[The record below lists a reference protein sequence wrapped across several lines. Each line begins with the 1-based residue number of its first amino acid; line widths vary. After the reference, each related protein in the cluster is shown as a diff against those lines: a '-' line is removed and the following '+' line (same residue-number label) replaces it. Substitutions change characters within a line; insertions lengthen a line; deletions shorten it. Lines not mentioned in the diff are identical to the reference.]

1 MIVNHNIPALYAYN
15 ALTFNNTKLQVSINR
30 LSSGLRI
37 NSAADDAAGLAI
49 SEKMRSQIRGLT
61 QATRNAQDGISLIQ
75 TAEGA
80 LGETHE
86 ILQRMRELAV
96 QAANDT
102 NTSDDR
108 SMIQLEIDQLTEEVD
123 RIANTT
129 EFNTKKLLDGSSSAL
144 VSSDSLDTK
153 IFVRDGLRVIDQFG
167 QKSAGGGNYQL
178 DIQATAGQAEVQKTD
193 IFKVKHAQTTE
204 TTQIS
209 ETTYDNGQFA
219 LMCIAITDGV
229 AGDDTTANLTLNFNF
244 GDGCVASVTQVGLEA
259 IDEADLSALIQSCVA
274 LAARLCITSVA
285 GFLVLE
291 SKTCGEDFSLT
302 YTAEQAGAGGGV
314 AGAFAFG
321 TTTMASATA
330 GCIITCDVTT
340 ITGIYYCD
348 TDNGI
353 NRYQAT
359 ENVTSLT
366 MCNAMKP
373 GDYGIS
379 TVRCIAACTGSAGTA
394 CFVSS
399 NYYSTSGCLTI
410 GATDH
415 AAGAGFSCNLSNI
428 SVIFKVD
435 SVCTSACT
443 AQVSF
448 MVHYMDQA
456 GCTIDDTV
464 WTTVCYTAGCTSID
478 LGAGRGTFAL
488 CMTSTACLAVGDK
501 VVINNVAIIVAGS
514 DDRILITCSDN
525 AGSSYNQFYTVSLDD
540 GVADN
545 ACFTVKFFQ
554 LDQLTGACYDA
565 SVKLV
570 TDDFLADESKAV
582 TFTVESTTLK
592 DESSIGCL
600 ANLNTKLYDLEK
612 YWDASGNFL
621 LEETATITMVQ
632 GNGATA
638 TFNLS
643 KDDTIQNVI
652 CNMNTAIA
660 CGLGQG
666 DLVGAALSNN
676 FVSFVTDPCTTGL
689 ETVEGTFVIRSA
701 VAGDEGKI
709 YFVGDDT
716 IINALS
722 LSTIQKATN
731 NRWTIDVTNAHT
743 GEAVASDVQVS
754 ENLLIGAVHENVDV
768 QFAADSGI
776 AVTYSSSEKN
786 FVLTGGT
793 ANATTTFVHLADNS
807 LVLHIGANQLQDIT
821 AAIGDM
827 GTEALGIDNVLV
839 MSNELANEAIGSID
853 GAIKMVSKQRA
864 NLGAYQN
871 RLDHTINNLTTTATN
886 LTASESRIRDVDM
899 AAEMM
904 VFTKRNIL
912 VQAATSMLAQA
923 NQLPQM
929 ALQLLR

>member
-129 EFNTKKLLDGSSSAL
+129 EFNTKKLLDGSVSAL

-153 IFVRDGLRVIDQFG
+153 IFVRDGLRVVDQFG

-178 DIQATAGQAEVQKTD
+178 DIEATAGKAEVQKTD
-193 IFKVKHAQTTE
+193 IFKIKHAVSME

-219 LMCIAITDGV
+219 KACMTMV
-229 AGDDTTANLTLNFNF
+229 AGTQNCADRAAILTITFDFGGGCTYSVQQTNLCGIDASDLATLIKT
-244 GDGCVASVTQVGLEA
+244 C
-259 IDEADLSALIQSCVA
+259 SALNE
-274 LAARLCITSVA
+274 RLCVIASNGDLALSVENKICGQNFTITASICSTVFCA
-285 GFLVLE
+285 CASGVFSLMGVTTCDTYGE
-291 SKTCGEDFSLT
+291 SSSKTVSTISGCYYCYE
-302 YTAEQAGAGGGV
+302 E
-314 AGAFAFG
+314 
-321 TTTMASATA
+321 TA
-330 GCIITCDVTT
+330 GQAWT
-340 ITGIYYCD
+340 
-348 TDNGI
+348 
-353 NRYQAT
+353 YQAT
-359 ENVTSLT
+359 ENVNSLT
-366 MCNAMKP
+366 MCNAMKA
-373 GDYGIS
+373 GDYAVG
-379 TVRCIAACTGSAGTA
+379 TYRCIDTNCAS
-394 CFVSS
+394 
-399 NYYSTSGCLTI
+399 
-410 GATDH
+410 GATCY
-415 AAGAGFSCNLSNI
+415 GGFYSATGCVTIRTCVDTFTCTTGNLST
-428 SVIFKVD
+428 IFRVT
-435 SVCTSACT
+435 SMCTTACT
-443 AQVSF
+443 AQVAF
-448 MVHYMDQA
+448 MVHWMGQD

-464 WTTVCYTAGCTSID
+464 WTTVCLTAGANVVD
-478 LGAGRGTFAL
+478 LGAGRGCITICL
-488 CMTSTACLAVGDK
+488 VCMSELAVGDK
-501 VVINNVAIIVAGS
+501 TVINQNACFVDGA
-514 DDRILITCSDN
+514 DERIMISCSDN
-525 AGSSYNQFYTVSLDD
+525 GGSSYNKFYSIVLNNE
-540 GVADN
+540 VADN
-545 ACFTVKFFQ
+545 TCMTVRFFQ
-554 LDQLTGACYDA
+554 IDNLTGACYDS
-565 SVKLV
+565 SVKIV
-570 TDDFLADESKAV
+570 TDALLACVERAV
-582 TFTVESTTLK
+582 TFTVENTTTS
-592 DESSIGCL
+592 DSSSIGCL

-612 YWDASGNFL
+612 FWDASGNFL
-621 LEETATITMVQ
+621 LEDTATITLVQ

-652 CNMNTAIA
+652 CNLNTAIA

-666 DLVGAALSNN
+666 DLVGEALSDN
-676 FVSFVTDPCTTGL
+676 FVSFVTDPCATGL

-716 IINALS
+716 VINALS
-722 LSTIQKATN
+722 LSSIQKATN

-743 GEAVASDVQVS
+743 GLAVASDVQVS
-754 ENLLIGAVHENVDV
+754 ENMLIGAVHPNVDV

-776 AVTYSSSEKN
+776 AVTYSSSDKN
-786 FVLTGGT
+786 FILTGGT

-807 LVLHIGANQLQDIT
+807 LVLQIGANQLQDIT

-827 GTEALGIDNVLV
+827 GIEALGIDNVLV